1 MPGRVTTIW
10 ERVDARLHDLPRALH
25 AILALGLVA
34 VIGVCDFL
42 TGPELFFSQFYL
54 LPISLAAW
62 YGGLLEG
69 IAAAVICTIIWSL
82 VSVWEHSESYSDLYV
97 HAWNGVSRFAIFL
110 LFVYLLNW
118 LHNALAFEKEMA
130 SKDPLTGAF
139 NRRLFYFMSDREIER
154 ARRTGS
160 SLTVVYFDLDGFKEV
175 NDKLG
180 HVHGDKLL
188 NLVVDTVAKNIR
200 RTDLF
205 ARLGGDEFAIL
216 QPDTDFANARDG
228 LSKLRDVLCS
238 ETIANGFPVTYSMG
252 VVTFNKPP
260 ESIEDM
266 IHRADE
272 LMYKVKTT
280 GKNSVQYE
288 VVN

>member
-1 MPGRVTTIW
+1 MRLPSRRKW
-10 ERVDARLHDLPRALH
+10 QAR
-25 AILALGLVA
+25 
-34 VIGVCDFL
+34 
-42 TGPELFFSQFYL
+42 TQ
-54 LPISLAAW
+54 
-62 YGGLLEG
+62 
-69 IAAAVICTIIWSL
+69 
-82 VSVWEHSESYSDLYV
+82 
-97 HAWNGVSRFAIFL
+97 
-110 LFVYLLNW
+110 
-118 LHNALAFEKEMA
+118 
-130 SKDPLTGAF
+130 LTGAF

-200 RTDLF
+200 GTDLF

-238 ETIANGFPVTYSMG
+238 ETIANGFPVTFSMG

-288 VVN
+288 VVNSIDLAAHRYDPVESGKNPSVGVYRCENPHRSAWANDKEDAKS